1 MGNTKLSR
9 HFPKTQM
16 VIDAQHKCL
25 LNELRSAAPAL
36 ARKPGG
42 KTLLTILAVKTLGFH
57 PDSTSLR

>member
-1 MGNTKLSR
+1 
-9 HFPKTQM
+9 M